1 MPTYIVTRKADGA
14 EVLRYQSGAPIE
26 WDGVPFATH
35 DHTEHADPGVLPAP
49 YTGSWR
55 ITRLAFRNRF
65 TTTEKATMEIAG
77 IDNPAAPMLQRQQAA
92 VLRAY
97 MADVAAS
104 TYVADVAAS
113 TYVDLQRPDTRAGVQ
128 QLEALGLIAP
138 GRAAKV
144 LDTPPADV
152 EVFNG

>member
-1 MPTYIVTRKADGA
+1 MPVYIVTRKSDGA
-14 EVLRYQSGAPIE
+14 EVTRYAAAAVSEGAHPLA
-26 WDGVPFATH
+26 DF
-35 DHTEHADPGVLPAP
+35 DHTELVEGAAPAYAGP
-49 YTGSWR
+49 WR

-77 IDNPAAPMLQRQQAA
+77 LDNAAAPMLQRQQAA

-104 TYVADVAAS
+104 TF
-113 TYVDLQRPDTRAGVQ
+113 VDLQRPDTRSGVQ
-128 QLEALGLIAP
+128 QLEAIGLIAA
-138 GRAAKV
+138 GRATQI
-144 LDTPPADV
+144 LDTQPTDL